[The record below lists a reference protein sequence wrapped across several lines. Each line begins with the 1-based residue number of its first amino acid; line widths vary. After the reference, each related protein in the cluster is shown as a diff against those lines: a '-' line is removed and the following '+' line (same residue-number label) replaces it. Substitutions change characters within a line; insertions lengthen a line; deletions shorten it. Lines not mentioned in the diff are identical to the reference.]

1 MRNRPSL
8 LQSRSRRRQA
18 DEGTQAPGGG
28 IRQYW
33 AEGRHGGKRDRAEL
47 LPAAI
52 GVIGELF
59 AAYETMPFGLD
70 LAEFTDYAQ
79 RQFASRV
86 QRIERARAGAPAS

>member
-1 MRNRPSL
+1 VWAAI
-8 LQSRSRRRQA
+8 QRRLS
-18 DEGTQAPGGG
+18 
-28 IRQYW
+28 
-33 AEGRHGGKRDRAEL
+33 EL

-59 AAYETMPFGLD
+59 AAYDTMPFGLD

-86 QRIERARAGAPAS
+86 NRIERARANG